1 MDWIIKKQFS
11 DLNFQKVIDG
21 PEQLQW
27 EPSVNNHVEVI
38 LAILLSCQQLKTKK
52 KKTEDIVAN
61 GYAFTN

>member
-1 MDWIIKKQFS
+1 M
-11 DLNFQKVIDG
+11 IDG

-38 LAILLSCQQLKTKK
+38 LAILLSCQQLKTQ

-61 GYAFTN
+61 KAVVWQCYAFTN